1 MTADRVIQHF
11 NARKQIV
18 LSQLE
23 KDDEVRQR
31 KFSEDDDSDDDGDS
45 GRDNGGDG
53 SSFNKTPLAN
63 KFVQHSSVL
72 LESVCVCVYLLNSYH
87 FLMLIVF
94 CYILLNPSNKL
105 FNKLFK

>member
-63 KFVQHSSVL
+63 KFVQHSS
-72 LESVCVCVYLLNSYH
+72 SRVCVCVC
-87 FLMLIVF
+87 VF
-94 CYILLNPSNKL
+94 VKFISLFNVDSILLYFAKPIK
-105 FNKLFK
+105 